1 MKNVA
6 IMNSKQTK
14 LGIID
19 ADMVKH
25 IIDADSTLYPDQ
37 VDRIDKFIT
46 TVKKLMDHHADRFVD
61 YEYEID
67 DCLAD
72 LFQTMLDVAHDLRKE
87 AVDDT
92 VRSKRAEMLEKYKD
106 YLSRVDTVGKLELID
121 VAVNTL
127 MTAATDNGVKSIN
140 LNVDFSKVKIED

>member
-14 LGIID
+14 LGILD
-19 ADMVKH
+19 ADAVKR

-46 TVKKLMDHHADRFVD
+46 TVEKLKDHHADRFVD

-72 LFQTMLDVAHDLRKE
+72 LFQTMLNVAYDLRNE
-87 AVDDT
+87 AT
-92 VRSKRAEMLEKYKD
+92 TSNRLKTEE
-106 YLSRVDTVGKLELID
+106 
-121 VAVNTL
+121 
-127 MTAATDNGVKSIN
+127 
-140 LNVDFSKVKIED
+140 